1 MATNDERRGAT
12 PSNCLLQTGFL
23 QTFDTSVIMIQRVF
37 EFESVLLLLQQFLP
51 YKNLI
56 SPGFP
61 NLSSVVCRTQN
72 PNLITLFNKVAGHV
86 GGGVSM
92 VLLPLTSVNGQ
103 G

>member
-1 MATNDERRGAT
+1 
-12 PSNCLLQTGFL
+12 
-23 QTFDTSVIMIQRVF
+23 MIQRVF

-56 SPGFP
+56 SPGFR
-61 NLSSVVCRTQN
+61 NLRSVVCRTQN

-92 VLLPLTSVNGQ
+92 DFIAVDFSQRSGVAKENRA
-103 G
+103 